1 MDWLK
6 GKTTIAGI
14 QISNWIVV
22 LAAIVLT
29 LLIYNSM
36 H

>member
-22 LAAIVLT
+22 LAAIVRT

>member
-1 MDWLK
+1 MEWLK

-14 QISNWIVV
+14 QISNWIIV
-22 LAAIVLT
+22 LGAIILT

>member
-14 QISNWIVV
+14 QISNWIIV
-22 LAAIVLT
+22 LAAIILT

>member
-1 MDWLK
+1 MEWLK

-14 QISNWIVV
+14 QISNWIIV

>member
-1 MDWLK
+1 MDWFK

-14 QISNWIVV
+14 PISNWIIV
-22 LAAIVLT
+22 LAAIILT